1 MAKGIYVGAGG
12 VARRMKKAYV
22 GVAGKARAVL
32 ERCTSA
38 SGNRARLCYSAEPE
52 YAGTGVPLA
61 APKYGAKAA
70 AAGNTALIGGGRF
83 AGTASNAVCNT
94 VDAYDTSL
102 TRTAPAALGDKR
114 YLHSA
119 VPLGAHALFAGGTA
133 TPTARGGYNTVDAYD
148 ASLTRTSAAALSRM
162 RTRMGCTVLGSRAL
176 FAGGG
181 HGRPYHGRRFHD
193 RGCLR

>member
-22 GVAGKARAVL
+22 GVAGKARAV
-32 ERCTSA
+32 RKMYVGV
-38 SGNRARLCYSAEPE
+38 GNRARLCYSAEPE

-70 AAGNTALIGGGRF
+70 AAGNSALIGGGRF

-119 VPLGAHALFAGGTA
+119 VPLGAYALFAGGTA
-133 TPTARGGYNTVDAYD
+133 TPTARGGHNTVDAYD
-148 ASLTRTSAAALSRM
+148 ASLTRTSAAALRIL
-162 RTRMGCTVLGSRAL
+162 TVVLVREAS
-176 FAGGG
+176 
-181 HGRPYHGRRFHD
+181 
-193 RGCLR
+193 

>member
-22 GVAGKARAVL
+22 GVTGKARAV
-32 ERCTSA
+32 RKMYVGV
-38 SGNRARLCYSAEPE
+38 GNRARLCYSAEPE

-70 AAGNTALIGGGRF
+70 AAGNSALIGGGRF

-94 VDAYDTSL
+94 VDAYDTSF
-102 TRTAPAALGDKR
+102 TRTAPASLGDKR

-119 VPLGAHALFAGGTA
+119 VPLGAYALFAGGTA
-133 TPTARGGYNTVDAYD
+133 TPTARGGHNTVDAYD

-176 FAGGG
+176 FAGG
-181 HGRPYHGRRFHD
+181 
-193 RGCLR
+193 

>member
-22 GVAGKARAVL
+22 GVAGKASAV
-32 ERCTSA
+32 RKMYVGV
-38 SGNRARLCYSAEPE
+38 GNRARLCYSAEPE

-70 AAGNTALIGGGRF
+70 AAGNYALIGGGRF

-102 TRTAPAALGDKR
+102 TRTAR
-114 YLHSA
+114 W
-119 VPLGAHALFAGGTA
+119 GT
-133 TPTARGGYNTVDAYD
+133 RGICIPPCRSG
-148 ASLTRTSAAALSRM
+148 RM
-162 RTRMGCTVLGSRAL
+162 L
-176 FAGGG
+176 
-181 HGRPYHGRRFHD
+181 
-193 RGCLR
+193 CLRAGLLRRPPEGAITRWMPTTPPSPGRQPSR

>member
-22 GVAGKARAVL
+22 GVAGKARAV
-32 ERCTSA
+32 RKMYVGV
-38 SGNRARLCYSAEPE
+38 GNRARLCYSAEPE

-61 APKYGAKAA
+61 DPKYGAKAA
-70 AAGNTALIGGGRF
+70 AAGNCALIGGGRF

-119 VPLGAHALFAGGTA
+119 VPLGVYALFAGGTA
-133 TPTARGGYNTVDAYD
+133 TPTAR
-148 ASLTRTSAAALSRM
+148 AS
-162 RTRMGCTVLGSRAL
+162 
-176 FAGGG
+176 
-181 HGRPYHGRRFHD
+181 
-193 RGCLR
+193 